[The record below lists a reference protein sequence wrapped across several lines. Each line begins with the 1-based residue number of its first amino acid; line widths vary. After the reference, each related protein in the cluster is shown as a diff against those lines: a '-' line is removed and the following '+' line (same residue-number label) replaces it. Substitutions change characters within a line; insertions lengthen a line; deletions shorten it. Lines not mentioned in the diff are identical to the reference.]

1 MAIGGTIFITHDPP
15 MRHKPILVKIMH
27 FRLLEILEE
36 KKQEVTQLKRNGISS
51 PGQRDI
57 PEIRDF
63 KSAISQ
69 PARINL
75 IAEIKFASPSAGM
88 IREKTDPI
96 TIGRIYERA
105 GAAAISLLT
114 DQKFFHG
121 HLENL
126 PGVKQAI
133 TLSVLRKDFIID
145 EIQIREALAWGADA
159 ILLIVRILSKAQL
172 KELLQVCHEN
182 NLAALVEVHDRKDLE
197 KALDAQAVIIGINNR
212 DLDTFEINL
221 QTTPKLASQIP
232 EGHIIVGESGIH
244 DPQDIEALKGSKVN
258 AVLVGSSLMSSGDF
272 ESKTREL
279 VESGK

>member
-1 MAIGGTIFITHDPP
+1 MKQKNRKWPNSRRTGYPLP
-15 MRHKPILVKIMH
+15 VKRVI
-27 FRLLEILEE
+27 
-36 KKQEVTQLKRNGISS
+36 
-51 PGQRDI
+51 PG
-57 PEIRDF
+57 IRDF

-69 PARINL
+69 PGRINL
-75 IAEIKFASPSAGM
+75 IAEIKFASPSAGT

-96 TIGRIYERA
+96 KIGRIYERA

-133 TLSVLRKDFIID
+133 NLPILRKDFIID

-159 ILLIVRILSKAQL
+159 ILLIVRILSETQL

-182 NLAALVEVHDRKDLE
+182 GLAALVEVHDRNDLE
-197 KALDAQAVIIGINNR
+197 IALESKAEIIGINNR

-221 QTTPKLASQIP
+221 QTTHDLAAQIP

-244 DPQDIEALKGSKVN
+244 NPKDIEGLKGSRVN
-258 AVLVGSSLMSSGDF
+258 AVLVGSSLMSSEDI
-272 ESKTREL
+272 ESKTREM
-279 VESGK
+279 VEAGK

>member
-1 MAIGGTIFITHDPP
+1 M
-15 MRHKPILVKIMH
+15 IMH
-27 FRLLEILEE
+27 SRLIEILEA
-36 KKQEVTQLKRNGISS
+36 KKQEVARLKKKGISS
-51 PGQRDI
+51 PGQRSI

-69 PARINL
+69 PGRVNL
-75 IAEIKFASPSAGM
+75 IAEIKFASPSAGT

-96 TIGRIYERA
+96 KIGQIFERA

-126 PGVKQAI
+126 PGLKQAVN
-133 TLSVLRKDFIID
+133 LPVLRKDFIID

-159 ILLIVRILSKAQL
+159 ILLIVRILSEAQL
-172 KELLQVCHEN
+172 KELLHVCYEN
-182 NLAALVEVHDRKDLE
+182 GLAALVEVHDREDLE
-197 KALDAQAVIIGINNR
+197 KALLSKAEIIGINNR

-221 QTTPKLASQIP
+221 QTTYELAGQVPI
-232 EGHIIVGESGIH
+232 GHIIVGESGIH
-244 DPQDIEALKGSKVN
+244 NQKDIEDLKGSKVN
-258 AVLVGSSLMSSGDF
+258 AVLVGSSLMSSDDM

-279 VESGK
+279 VEAGR

>member
-1 MAIGGTIFITHDPP
+1 
-15 MRHKPILVKIMH
+15 MH
-27 FRLLEILEE
+27 SRLIEIIET
-36 KKQEVTQLKRNGISS
+36 KKQEVAQLKQKGISS

-75 IAEIKFASPSAGM
+75 IAEIKYASPSAGT

-114 DQKFFHG
+114 DQKYFHG

-133 TLSVLRKDFIID
+133 TLPVLRKDFIID

-159 ILLIVRILSKAQL
+159 ILLIVRVLSEAQL

-182 NLAALVEVHDRKDLE
+182 GLAALVEVHDREDLE
-197 KALDAQAVIIGINNR
+197 KALESKAEIIGINNR

-221 QTTPKLASQIP
+221 QTAHKLTARIP
-232 EGHIIVGESGIH
+232 PGHIIVGESGIGS
-244 DPQDIEALKGSKVN
+244 PKDIVSLKGSRIN
-258 AVLVGSSLMSSGDF
+258 AVLVGSSLMSSSDP
-272 ESKTREL
+272 ESKTREM
-279 VESGK
+279 VEAGK